1 VRNRGV
7 EFMFHCRPGG
17 EVQDLGEGDELT
29 RNPRWGRENEPGDRI
44 SSVATI
50 ECPRPIDGVGGGGK
64 ESSEVVG
71 NGEGVPRIARTDV
84 GRPKLLEHGN
94 GFDRVGLR

>member
-1 VRNRGV
+1 
-7 EFMFHCRPGG
+7 MFDCWQRG
-17 EVQDLGEGDELT
+17 EVQDPGEGDEST
-29 RNPRWGRENEPGDRI
+29 RNPRWGRVNEPGHRI

-50 ECPRPIDGVGGGGK
+50 ECPRPIDGVREGGK

-84 GRPKLLEHGN
+84 GKP
-94 GFDRVGLR
+94 